1 MLNNDSKYILK
12 GRAELNDGK
21 QDLNP
26 DVFTGQITT
35 VKKGSNLKMSV
46 STILSTGY
54 SESEDEF
61 FAQITNDVGTQDGVI
76 IPAGSFAHGTI
87 ENIAKAKR
95 LGRDG
100 YVDLNF
106 DYIIT
111 PDGRKIPINASM
123 TTKANP
129 VAATAKNIAKD
140 TGYMLG
146 GGAMGGWVALNMLG
160 LPAAVATHGGTVAGG
175 AGIGAVAGLSIALS
189 QKGKEVLITPGDE
202 MNVEI
207 KSPLEL
213 PIMKA
218 SAFNEEEIEYKGL
231 NIKIYNIKIE
241 KDPFGEP
248 NVITLSMLI
257 DNQTDKTFSVFD
269 MALLNDL
276 KNIYYPSPF
285 GNTDFWF
292 NRVNP
297 GDKVSTKLSFSVNN
311 PRRKHW
317 LVIYDNYN
325 RQPLIKMSLNNAK
338 RNINNEKTVK
348 RKHNKQ
354 DNKND
359 FYIPSQND

>member
-1 MLNNDSKYILK
+1 
-12 GRAELNDGK
+12 
-21 QDLNP
+21 
-26 DVFTGQITT
+26 
-35 VKKGSNLKMSV
+35 
-46 STILSTGY
+46 
-54 SESEDEF
+54 
-61 FAQITNDVGTQDGVI
+61 
-76 IPAGSFAHGTI
+76 
-87 ENIAKAKR
+87 
-95 LGRDG
+95 
-100 YVDLNF
+100 
-106 DYIIT
+106 
-111 PDGRKIPINASM
+111 
-123 TTKANP
+123 
-129 VAATAKNIAKD
+129 
-140 TGYMLG
+140 
-146 GGAMGGWVALNMLG
+146 
-160 LPAAVATHGGTVAGG
+160 
-175 AGIGAVAGLSIALS
+175 
-189 QKGKEVLITPGDE
+189 

-231 NIKIYNIKIE
+231 DIKIYNIKIE

-297 GDKVSTKLSFSVNN
+297 GDKVTTKLSFSVNN